1 MAQITNQSERLGS
14 ERVGKLLFEFSMP
27 AIMGMLVN
35 MLYNTV
41 DRIYI
46 GRGVDP
52 LGIAGISVAMP
63 LMMVATALAMLI
75 GAGANSIFSIRLGE
89 GRKDEAEKIMGHAFI
104 LLLLTS
110 AFFVVVSQFFLE
122 WITIHVLGA
131 SEAILP
137 YAKGY
142 LRIILYGAIFNTM
155 GTGLNYFIRSDGHP
169 RTSMYTQL
177 IGAVINI
184 ILDPIFIFGFKWGIA
199 GAAWATIIAQ
209 FVSFLWVL
217 LYFNSK
223 STQLRFRIEQMKPEK
238 ELSFKICS
246 LGFAPFSRQIA
257 MSFVLGIM
265 NHTLYSYGGD
275 LAVTAMGITYSVLS
289 LISMPLQGLTQGSQ
303 PIIGY
308 NYGAKL
314 YSRVQKTYIMAVLSG
329 FVFTVAAYAFLQL
342 YPHVLFGMFT
352 KERGELLETG
362 IKCIRISMLMLPIVG
377 FQMISANYF
386 QAIGKPLQSILMG
399 LSRQVF
405 GYIPLLLI
413 FPRIWGLYGAF
424 YAMPVADFLSA
435 MLAFVLIALDQKR
448 MSKWIEAE
456 SNGVGQGVET
466 IRV

>member
-1 MAQITNQSERLGS
+1 MPQMTNSTERLGS
-14 ERVGKLLFEFSMP
+14 DRIGKLLFEFSIP

-35 MLYNTV
+35 LLYNTV

-52 LGIAGISVAMP
+52 LGIAGISIAMP
-63 LMMVATALAMLI
+63 LMMVGTALALLI
-75 GAGANSIFSIRLGE
+75 GAGSNAIFSIQLGK
-89 GRKDEAEKIMGHAFI
+89 GQKDEAEKIIGHAFI

-110 AFFVVVSQFFLE
+110 AFFVVISFAFLDK
-122 WITIHVLGA
+122 IIIHILGS
-131 SEAILP
+131 SEVILP
-137 YAKGY
+137 FAKSY
-142 LRIILYGAIFNTM
+142 LRIILLGVVFNTM

-169 RTSMYTQL
+169 RTAMFTQL

-184 ILDPIFIFGFKWGIA
+184 ILDPIFIFGFGWGIA

-209 FVSFLWVL
+209 FISFSWVVF
-217 LYFNSK
+217 YFNSK
-223 STQLRFRIEQMKPEK
+223 STQLRFNIRKMKPEK
-238 ELSFKICS
+238 ALTLNILS

-265 NHTLYSYGGD
+265 NHSLYFYGGD
-275 LAVTAMGITYSVLS
+275 IAVTAMGIVYSILS

-314 YSRVQKTYIMAVLSG
+314 YSRVRKAYIWAIASG
-329 FVFTVAAYAFLQL
+329 FVFTVIAFAFLQL
-342 YPHVLFGMFT
+342 FPHVLFGIFT
-352 KERGELLETG
+352 KEKGELLDIG
-362 IKCIRISMLMLPIVG
+362 IRCLRISMLMLPIVG

-405 GYIPLLLI
+405 GYIPLLLLL
-413 FPRIWGLYGAF
+413 PRIWGLNGVF
-424 YAMPVADFLSA
+424 YAMPVSDFLSA
-435 MLAFVLIALDQKR
+435 ILALVLITLDQKR
-448 MSKWIEAE
+448 IGKLIKT
-456 SNGVGQGVET
+456 ET
-466 IRV
+466 KGRIK